1 MKIVRW
7 MGLALGVAVLA
18 ACSGNKEEAVA
29 AVPVLVVHPGVVTGQ
44 GGTVFPGEVRARQ
57 ESALSFRVG
66 GNLVKRDVDAGQRV
80 SKGQVLAELDVADFA
95 LQARASQAQLAAA
108 QADLVRAR
116 DDHRRYEAL
125 AAQQL
130 VSRSELDQ
138 QSAALKAAQ
147 GQADAARANL
157 DVLRNQAG
165 YAQLRAPTD
174 GVIASREAE
183 AGQVVTAGQ
192 TIFNLAADG
201 GREVLIDLPEATLRD
216 FAVGQAVQ
224 VDLWN
229 RAGAMLPGTIREIAA
244 AADPQSRTYA
254 TRVSLAA
261 DALAEVSLGQSARV
275 HVAPSGSGAGALQL
289 PLAALQ
295 RGADGRASVWVVDP
309 DTATLKAVSV
319 TTGAYGSDSVPV
331 SSGITAQDW
340 VVAAGGHLLRAGQP
354 VVAVDRQNQPV
365 LKPAVRGPAPA
376 PKGKE

>member
-80 SKGQVLAELDVADFA
+80 SKGQVLAELDAADFA

-147 GQADAARANL
+147 GQVDAARANL
-157 DVLRNQAG
+157 HVLRNQAG

-261 DALAEVSLGQSARV
+261 DALADVSLGQSARV
-275 HVAPSGSGAGALQL
+275 HVAAPSGAGALQL

-340 VVAAGGHLLRAGQP
+340 VVAAGGHLLRAGQL

-365 LKPAVRGPAPA
+365 LMPAVRGPAPA